1 MTSTPVESQRNVGRG
16 VLVALSIIVL
26 SVLGQ
31 AFGKILGWMAGAWFP
46 EWFREICQMALL
58 ALAAGSMLYIACL
71 HTVRAVTWLTW
82 KAALRFRLFWVLA
95 ALLVLAV
102 VGLPLVLKDDGTARG
117 FTQILLTYT
126 LGSVTALLGIA
137 TLWLSSG
144 TLARDIEE
152 NQMQLVAVKP
162 IARWQVWLGKWLG
175 IVSLDAV
182 LLVLAGVCI
191 GGLLQWRAGKL
202 PPEQRKILRN
212 EVLVAR
218 ASLKEK
224 PVDIEEITDRIF
236 KEQTKQTQLSPNS
249 QALVRNQIRDQVKA
263 RFQVVQPNHA
273 RFWEIEMG
281 PRRFTLKDEP
291 LFLRLKFNA
300 ASTNAL
306 GTYITEIHIGP
317 VDSPKQR
324 ITRRSLAADTFHE
337 IEIPPNL
344 WDEKGI
350 LRVEV
355 RNYDHVALLF
365 PLEDGFEV
373 LFREGGFA
381 LNFSR
386 GLFIILCWLSLLAAV
401 GLAAASFLSFPVAVF
416 CSVTLLIVGFSTGTL
431 ASAVETGSVGG
442 MNEETGEVH
451 QSVLDWLL
459 IPAFKGLLGI
469 FEMIQQFSP
478 VDALST
484 GRSIPW
490 SDVLKAFGEIVLL
503 LGGMIA
509 LFGMFVFTRRELA
522 RNQSNV

>member
-1 MTSTPVESQRNVGRG
+1 MRR
-16 VLVALSIIVL
+16 VLTIS
-26 SVLGQ
+26 
-31 AFGKILGWMAGAWFP
+31 
-46 EWFREICQMALL
+46 
-58 ALAAGSMLYIACL
+58 
-71 HTVRAVTWLTW
+71 WLTW

-95 ALLVLAV
+95 ALLILAV

-126 LGSVTALLGIA
+126 LGSVTALLGLA
-137 TLWLSSG
+137 TLWLSCG

-162 IARWQVWLGKWLG
+162 IARWQVWLGKWIG
-175 IVSLDAV
+175 IVSLDAA

-191 GGLLQWRAGKL
+191 AGLLEWRAGKL
-202 PPEQRKILRN
+202 SPEQQKILRN

-218 ASLKEK
+218 DSLKEA
-224 PVDIEEITDRIF
+224 PPDVEAVTERVLQQRM
-236 KEQTKQTQLSPNS
+236 KEMPLSASS
-249 QALVRNQIRDQVKA
+249 QALVRNQIREQVKA
-263 RFQVVQPNHA
+263 GYQVVQPNHA
-273 RFWEIEMG
+273 RFWEIDLG
-281 PRRFTLKDEP
+281 LRRFTLKDQP
-291 LFLRLKFNA
+291 LFIRLKFNA

-306 GTYITEIHIGP
+306 GTYATEIHIGP

-324 ITRRSLAADTFHE
+324 VTTRSLAANTFHE
-337 IEIPPNL
+337 IEIPPNM
-344 WDEKGI
+344 WNDKGV
-350 LRVEV
+350 LRIEV
-355 RNYDHVALLF
+355 RNYDRVALLF

-386 GLFIILCWLSLLAAV
+386 GLFIILCWLALLASV

-416 CSVTLLIVGFSTGTL
+416 CSVTLLVVGFSTGTL
-431 ASAVETGSVGG
+431 ASAVESGSVGG

-451 QSVLDWLL
+451 SSILDWVL
-459 IPAFKGLLGI
+459 IPAFKGILSI
-469 FEMIQQFSP
+469 FKMIQQFSP

-490 SDVLKAFGEIVLL
+490 MDVLTAFDEVVLL
-503 LGGMIA
+503 LGGLIA

-522 RNQSNV
+522 RSQSNV